1 MIDAISS
8 LFSPSRTESSVV
20 REPPRLTAAQSG
32 AGFGAALTQA
42 AADAVQTLKTAEA
55 TSMAGLEGKASAQ
68 KVVEAVLAA
77 EQTLQTAVAIR
88 DKLVNSY
95 LEVTRMAI

>member
-1 MIDAISS
+1 MIDAVSS
-8 LFSPSRTESSVV
+8 LFSLGRAEPRLI
-20 REPPRLTAAQSG
+20 REPTGLAAGKGADFGTALS
-32 AGFGAALTQA
+32 QA
-42 AADAVQTLKTAEA
+42 ATDAVQTLKNAES
-55 TSMAGLEGKASAQ
+55 TSMAGMEGKVSAQ

-95 LEVTRMAI
+95 LELTRMAI